1 MVAINNG
8 KGSFRVE
15 ALPTMVQLSS
25 VNAIAVTDLNKDN
38 KPDLIMGGNMF
49 DFPPQ
54 FGRLDGSYGH
64 VLINT
69 GGGRYNWIAPAQSGL
84 SLRGAIK
91 DIKEIKI
98 GVGDKS
104 YFTITQNN
112 EQPVMLKI
120 K

>member
-1 MVAINNG
+1 
-8 KGSFRVE
+8 
-15 ALPTMVQLSS
+15 VQLSS

-38 KPDLIMGGNMF
+38 KPDLLLGGNLF

-64 VLINT
+64 VLLNA
-69 GGGRYNWIAPAQSGL
+69 GKGKYQWVEASQSGL

-98 GVGDKS
+98 GTGNKT

-112 EQPVMLKI
+112 QQPVMLQVKQ
-120 K
+120 

>member
-1 MVAINNG
+1 
-8 KGSFRVE
+8 
-15 ALPTMVQLSS
+15 
-25 VNAIAVTDLNKDN
+25 
-38 KPDLIMGGNMF
+38 MGGNLF

-64 VLINT
+64 VLLNT
-69 GGGRYNWIAPAQSGL
+69 GGGKYKWVAASKSGL
-84 SLRGAIK
+84 SIRGAIK

-98 GVGDKS
+98 GAGNKS

-112 EQPVMLKI
+112 QQPVMLQI

>member
-1 MVAINNG
+1 
-8 KGSFRVE
+8 
-15 ALPTMVQLSS
+15 VQLSS

-38 KPDLIMGGNMF
+38 KPDLLLGGNLF

-64 VLINT
+64 VLLNA
-69 GGGRYNWIAPAQSGL
+69 GKGQYKWIEASQSGL

-98 GVGDKS
+98 GAGNKT

-112 EQPVMLKI
+112 LQPAMLQVRQ
-120 K
+120 